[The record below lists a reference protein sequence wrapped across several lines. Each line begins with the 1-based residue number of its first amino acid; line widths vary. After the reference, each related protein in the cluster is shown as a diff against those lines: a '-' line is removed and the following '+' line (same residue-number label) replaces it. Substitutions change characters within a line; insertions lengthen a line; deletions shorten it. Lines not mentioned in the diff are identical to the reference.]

1 MSANMLQLVALL
13 CINLQLFNAVLMQS
27 ATKTTD
33 DDADSLDAL
42 LALLCWSVFLSLVL
56 CLAYSIAKRTNAGA
70 SVIANMEAA
79 MLDPAKVEANEIE
92 IQRLI
97 KLNKRIAASPKGLMR
112 EEARI
117 ANADTEPGPV
127 GCLGLLVE
135 PPTSV
140 LSEFET
146 MLARQEQRDEA
157 SDACGEHLTLF
168 WRQREWA
175 RFVYNDR
182 TIVSSRP
189 TSLQSKPRH
198 KKACFSPLYLHIDL
212 RALHRIGHGT
222 I

>member
-1 MSANMLQLVALL
+1 M
-13 CINLQLFNAVLMQS
+13 
-27 ATKTTD
+27 T
-33 DDADSLDAL
+33 
-42 LALLCWSVFLSLVL
+42 
-56 CLAYSIAKRTNAGA
+56 
-70 SVIANMEAA
+70 
-79 MLDPAKVEANEIE
+79 
-92 IQRLI
+92 
-97 KLNKRIAASPKGLMR
+97 R

-146 MLARQEQRDEA
+146 MQAGQEQRDEA
-157 SDACGEHLTLF
+157 SDAYGEHLTLF

-189 TSLQSKPRH
+189 TSFQSKTGH
-198 KKACFSPLYLHIDL
+198 KEAYFSPLYLHIDL
-212 RALHRIGHGT
+212 RALHRIWHGT